1 MNGRSLEIINLSHSP
16 FSHPATHHTQMTA
29 VQQKVYVEGIFADQ
43 VVRKVGSLKNNG
55 LKSSVEQVVGSLCHT
70 TIQSVNKT
78 FELDQADA
86 LDAQFCKTRI
96 YPPGR
101 KRIYISKR

>member
-1 MNGRSLEIINLSHSP
+1 
-16 FSHPATHHTQMTA
+16 MTA
-29 VQQKVYVEGIFADQ
+29 VQQKVYVEGIFADR
-43 VVRKVGSLKNNG
+43 VVRRVGSVKNDN
-55 LKSSVEQVVGSLCHT
+55 LRSSVERVVGSLCQT
-70 TIQSVNKT
+70 VVQSVNQT

-101 KRIYISKR
+101 KHAYILKIFSKMPY